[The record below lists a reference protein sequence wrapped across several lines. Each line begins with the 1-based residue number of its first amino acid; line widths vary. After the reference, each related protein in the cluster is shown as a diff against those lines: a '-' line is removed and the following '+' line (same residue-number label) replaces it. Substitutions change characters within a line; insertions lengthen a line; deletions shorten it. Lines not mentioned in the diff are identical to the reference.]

1 MIDFI
6 SMISFIL
13 WEKKKKKYVFYSLN
27 YRQNKE
33 VTISIIQF

>member
-13 WEKKKKKYVFYSLN
+13 WGKKKKNVFYSLN